1 MSEFTEVKVLK
12 SIRVL
17 PEYSAIEVEW
27 LNRALRGD
35 GSTLAETPFNK
46 AYGKYERQQFLTDLS
61 DNQHVTTYADLAG
74 LVDPEPVAAEVAAPE
89 QSAA

>member
-74 LVDPEPVAAEVAAPE
+74 LVDPEPIAQTEEVIEPAA
-89 QSAA
+89 